1 MACSQDDSPF
11 IVPSHRKPQLSL
23 CSGGHG
29 ETPQGE
35 VVPRITVRDARSRDF
50 LSTATDPDS
59 KSGRGFL
66 MSLQCLIKETGKGL
80 GPKVSS
86 DLVAQVGFSSV

>member
-1 MACSQDDSPF
+1 
-11 IVPSHRKPQLSL
+11 
-23 CSGGHG
+23 
-29 ETPQGE
+29 
-35 VVPRITVRDARSRDF
+35 
-50 LSTATDPDS
+50 
-59 KSGRGFL
+59 